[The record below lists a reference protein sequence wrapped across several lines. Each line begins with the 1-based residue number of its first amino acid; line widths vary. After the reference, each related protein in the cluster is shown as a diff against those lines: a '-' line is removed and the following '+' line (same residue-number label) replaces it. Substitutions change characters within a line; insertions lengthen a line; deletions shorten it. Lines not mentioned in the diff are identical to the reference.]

1 MFFTI
6 EDYKKIQEWLSR
18 NSIKDTEFNE
28 AMQPFKGNEIISFV
42 QNGHNT
48 KAYLKDFVDQLFLLG
63 IPDFVNITEKF
74 DESNISLSR
83 AIQLIPYKSRKIGQV
98 ITFLNEEGVWKIYQF
113 KGKRKNQWNEES
125 LWIDLIKDIAS
136 KITTL
141 ADEEDITTVEENGA
155 TVFKFKDKVYNPDN
169 FSGKGRVYLR
179 KNIVTVKDPDTGNT
193 YKTNL
198 LTQEMIGK
206 ENTIY
211 IIQYDYN
218 LNGQTIT
225 VPEGCVLQFEGGSIK
240 NGKINFNDCLVLGR
254 VILSNIINY
263 TGLSYVYT
271 SWFLHTDTQII
282 FSITNCHY
290 YIDNIIENESND
302 LHIPDNCVLEF
313 INNGYINGII
323 YSNKTKIINIP
334 NSIDILGKIY
344 NVEGSEITCRG
355 DVIKRNTE
363 LLCAIS
369 EFPLAI
375 TSKVRNARA
384 LGISDFII
392 ILHLDNSEGDNN
404 VRVADTEPGGYTPEL
419 LKQFIELNNI
429 EVSSIKFHTEG
440 AYTDNGLSS
449 FNGVCS
455 FIKSYT
461 QGCKDIGISFK
472 YVHIINEEDAKLYWN
487 NSEYIDSVIDLS
499 NFIYNLG
506 YVPRIAYQ
514 GTYGI
519 SVSNKLLYD
528 TNIVPDFNY
537 YPTLDFRDSK
547 SQFSYNTLE
556 SLKTY
561 YKGFN
566 YIWGGKYTL
575 SDLYI
580 TECGCLPREKALR
593 NTSQWRTEYLGDY
606 NANIANIFWKY
617 IIELCNS
624 IRFKGICIWFI
635 EGYTEANVD
644 RDYLYNLFLT
654 LR

>member
-179 KNIVTVKDPDTGNT
+179 KNIVTVKDPETSNT

-225 VPEGCVLQFEGGSIK
+225 IPEGCVLQFDGGSFI
-240 NGKINFNDCLVLGR
+240 NGTVQGNDTYVVGAYKGHLKVHW
-254 VILSNIINY
+254 
-263 TGLSYVYT
+263 TGL
-271 SWFLHTDTQII
+271 
-282 FSITNCHY
+282 
-290 YIDNIIENESND
+290 
-302 LHIPDNCVLEF
+302 
-313 INNGYINGII
+313 
-323 YSNKTKIINIP
+323 
-334 NSIDILGKIY
+334 LG
-344 NVEGSEITCRG
+344 
-355 DVIKRNTE
+355 
-363 LLCAIS
+363 
-369 EFPLAI
+369 
-375 TSKVRNARA
+375 
-384 LGISDFII
+384 
-392 ILHLDNSEGDNN
+392 LDGN
-404 VRVADTEPGGYTPEL
+404 
-419 LKQFIELNNI
+419 
-429 EVSSIKFHTEG
+429 
-440 AYTDNGLSS
+440 
-449 FNGVCS
+449 
-455 FIKSYT
+455 
-461 QGCKDIGISFK
+461 
-472 YVHIINEEDAKLYWN
+472 
-487 NSEYIDSVIDLS
+487 
-499 NFIYNLG
+499 
-506 YVPRIAYQ
+506 
-514 GTYGI
+514 
-519 SVSNKLLYD
+519 
-528 TNIVPDFNY
+528 
-537 YPTLDFRDSK
+537 TLDFGK
-547 SQFSYNTLE
+547 AYSQDDIPNEVNVIGTSVFNT
-556 SLKTY
+556 
-561 YKGFN
+561 
-566 YIWGGKYTL
+566 TL
-575 SDLYI
+575 NKPVWW
-580 TECGCLPREKALR
+580 TG
-593 NTSQWRTEYLGDY
+593 SQW
-606 NANIANIFWKY
+606 
-617 IIELCNS
+617 
-624 IRFKGICIWFI
+624 
-635 EGYTEANVD
+635 VD
-644 RDYLYNLFLT
+644 AT
-654 LR
+654 GASV